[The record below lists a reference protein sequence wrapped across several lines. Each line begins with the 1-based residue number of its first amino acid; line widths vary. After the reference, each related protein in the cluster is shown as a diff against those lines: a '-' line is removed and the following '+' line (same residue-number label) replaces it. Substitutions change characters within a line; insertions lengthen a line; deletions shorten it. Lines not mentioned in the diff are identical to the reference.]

1 MQQLFEDFG
10 VVLRSTLHYDRAG
23 RSLGT
28 AEVEYASREE
38 AVNAMKKYN
47 NVLLDGQPM
56 EIVMG
61 DNGPGASNLASRLGS
76 RPAVDLNNR
85 STFKFDNNRSTFK
98 FDNRPNRGFGGRQN
112 KFVLSR

>member
-1 MQQLFEDFG
+1 MK
-10 VVLRSTLHYDRAG
+10 STLHYDRAG

-28 AEVEYASREE
+28 AEVEYGSREE

-61 DNGPGASNLASRLGS
+61 DNGPSASNLASRLGNRPTVDFGS
-76 RPAVDLNNR
+76 RPTMDFNSR
-85 STFKFDNNRSTFK
+85 SSFK
-98 FDNRPNRGFGGRQN
+98 FDNRPNRGFGGRPARQN
-112 KFVLSR
+112 KFVLRR